1 MSCIDR
7 LCGCPLQ
14 DGETLEYMLAWIQEE
29 PLKGGI
35 LFIVSPCSPAL
46 ELQCHIRA
54 CARLLHAIFRG
65 YSCRLGSL
73 DVYSW
78 D

>member
-1 MSCIDR
+1 MCDR
-7 LCGCPLQ
+7 LLQ

-46 ELQCHIRA
+46 KLQCHNP
-54 CARLLHAIFRG
+54 CAQ
-65 YSCRLGSL
+65 SSL
-73 DVYSW
+73 CQTAT
-78 D
+78 